1 MQSRI
6 QNIFII
12 ILVILN
18 LVCLGMLFSDRGSF
32 LRPKHKPGAKQSF
45 LAQEL
50 DFTPAQNKQFSS
62 LQDTHFVEIRTL
74 QDQKR
79 KLMDQFF
86 NEWETQSKI
95 TAIADSVGNLQTRIE
110 LTTHSHFEA
119 VRAICTEAQKERFD
133 QVIREAMRPGPRQ
146 GRPRPPRQ

>member
-1 MQSRI
+1 MQNRI

-32 LRPKHKPGAKQSF
+32 PGPKHNLASPKNF
-45 LAQEL
+45 LTKEL
-50 DFTPAQNKQFSS
+50 GFTPDQNQQFKS
-62 LQDTHFVEIRTL
+62 LQETHFSEIRTL

-95 TAIADSVGNLQTRIE
+95 AAIADSIGNLQTRIE

-119 VRAICTEAQKERFD
+119 VRAICTETQKERFD
-133 QVIREAMRPGPRQ
+133 QVIQEAMRPGPRQ